1 MAIFT
6 GMLASAE
13 CIEVVADALRR
24 HDVKAVVVDPVR
36 LSRIQQI
43 TIAIG
48 LSFLLTRLW
57 CQPVVRNYCDK
68 MRLIH

>member
-36 LSRIQQI
+36 PSHIEQT
-43 TIAIG
+43 TIAMTYH
-48 LSFLLTRLW
+48 F
-57 CQPVVRNYCDK
+57 C
-68 MRLIH
+68 